1 MVGVAV
7 KVTLAP
13 EHIVVEEA
21 VMLTLAVTVGVTTIV
36 IELEVA
42 GLPVAQPEFDV
53 ITQVTTS
60 LFASV
65 ADVKVEELVPAF
77 VPFIFH

>member
-7 KVTLAP
+7 NVTLAP
-13 EHIVVEEA
+13 EHIVVEDA

-53 ITQVTTS
+53 ITQLTTS
-60 LFASV
+60 LLFSV
-65 ADVKVEELVPAF
+65 ADVKIEEFVPAF
-77 VPFIFH
+77 VPLTFH